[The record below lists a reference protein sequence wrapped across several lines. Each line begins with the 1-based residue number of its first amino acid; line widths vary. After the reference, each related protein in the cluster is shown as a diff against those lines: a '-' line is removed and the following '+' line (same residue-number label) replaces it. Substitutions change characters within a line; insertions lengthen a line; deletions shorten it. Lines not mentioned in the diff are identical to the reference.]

1 MVEGAGD
8 VERSDA
14 GGHGALR
21 GEGQVLR
28 PGQST
33 VGWGGG
39 GRDASQH
46 NGTTRADY
54 KASDTQLGDNTY
66 REVMDAPLQV
76 LLMEGH
82 LHCPSLTHP

>member
-33 VGWGGG
+33 VGGGG
-39 GRDASQH
+39 HASQH

-54 KASDTQLGDNTY
+54 EASDTQVSDNTY

-76 LLMEGH
+76 LLTEGH
-82 LHCPSLTHP
+82 PYCPSLTHP